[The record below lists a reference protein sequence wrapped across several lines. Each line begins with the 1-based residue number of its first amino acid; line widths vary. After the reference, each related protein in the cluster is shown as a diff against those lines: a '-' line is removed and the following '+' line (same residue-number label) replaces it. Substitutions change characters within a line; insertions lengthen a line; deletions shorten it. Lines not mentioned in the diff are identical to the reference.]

1 MGLLLQGSG
10 ISPIFPP
17 PVSPNGWNI
26 YHLYELISIPAI
38 VVFLFVEIALLVII
52 VRFRR
57 SRQPAGYRPPQT
69 HGHLGLEITWT
80 VIPALI
86 IFTIGV
92 LSFLELQRDFLV
104 TANTI
109 APSRGPSAMEISV
122 TGYQFGWKYHY
133 PQGFTLNQ
141 AGSPTGNVTPLVVP
155 TGELIRLRLTSQDVI
170 HSWWV
175 PAISGKTDAV
185 PATRTTP
192 GSRST
197 TPASGGASAPSC
209 AAAATTPC
217 RSGSRRCRP
226 TSSRPGCSSSW
237 PTSSPARPPPPPE
250 SRPQGRPRPSP
261 PAAVAVSAGTAM
273 LTVVPR
279 PRRDRTSSRPPRP
292 VARSRRLRSPHPGP
306 VGPVGSKPH
315 PSSATSRTAH
325 PSRRR
330 RLIRQSLARAWRAT
344 FESDSLAICTR
355 SGA

>member
-10 ISPIFPP
+10 ISPIFPT

-185 PATRTTP
+185 PGYQNYAWFEIDHP
-192 GSRST
+192 GEWRGECAELCGSGHYTMQIRVKAVPPDQFQAWVQQQLAHPQPGT
-197 TPASGGASAPSC
+197 ASPAPS
-209 AAAATTPC
+209 
-217 RSGSRRCRP
+217 P
-226 TSSRPGCSSSW
+226 T
-237 PTSSPARPPPPPE
+237 A
-250 SRPQGRPRPSP
+250 
-261 PAAVAVSAGTAM
+261 
-273 LTVVPR
+273 
-279 PRRDRTSSRPPRP
+279 
-292 VARSRRLRSPHPGP
+292 
-306 VGPVGSKPH
+306 
-315 PSSATSRTAH
+315 
-325 PSRRR
+325 
-330 RLIRQSLARAWRAT
+330 
-344 FESDSLAICTR
+344 
-355 SGA
+355 